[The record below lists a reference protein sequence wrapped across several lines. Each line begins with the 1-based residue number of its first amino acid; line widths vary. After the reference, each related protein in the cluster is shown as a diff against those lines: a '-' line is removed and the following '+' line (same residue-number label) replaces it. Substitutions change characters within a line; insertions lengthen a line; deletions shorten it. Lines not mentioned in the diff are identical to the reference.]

1 MKTVICEAFSLFIIL
16 VRGSLTTKLRN
27 KIACT
32 ECGATSLLRDYETGE
47 LVCQAC
53 GFVISSTLI
62 DQGPEWRAFDQEQR
76 DKLPR
81 VGAPVTWTIHDKGL
95 STTIGWQDR
104 DASGRKLS
112 PEERARLYRLRKW
125 HRRSKVSDSTQRN
138 LAHALSEMS
147 KISYKLNL
155 PRNVIET
162 SSMIYRRAIQKQ
174 LIRGRTIQSVA
185 VASIYMACRQCG
197 IIRTLEDVAVAANI
211 TKKEAARNYRFLLRE
226 LKPSLTQVAPQ
237 RYISKIVN
245 KLELTGETERL
256 ALKILSEASDMKLTS
271 GRGPSG
277 IAAACIY
284 ISSQL
289 TDERRTQGEIARE
302 AQVTEVTIRNR
313 YKELAQRLD
322 FDVML

>member
-1 MKTVICEAFSLFIIL
+1 MSN
-16 VRGSLTTKLRN
+16 KL
-27 KIACT
+27 KKQAACA
-32 ECGATSLLRDYETGE
+32 ECGSSNLLRDYETSE
-47 LVCQAC
+47 LICQAC
-53 GFVISSTLI
+53 GIVVTSTELSTM
-62 DQGPEWRAFDQEQR
+62 PEWRAFDQQQR

-112 PEERARLYRLRKW
+112 PEARARLYRLRKW
-125 HRRSKVSDSTQRN
+125 QRRSKVSDSTQRN

-147 KISYKLNL
+147 KISNKINL

-162 SSMIYRRAIQKQ
+162 SSMLYRRAIQKQ

-197 IIRTLEDVAVAANI
+197 VIRTLEDVAGAANI

-226 LKPSLTQVAPQ
+226 LKPQVPQ
-237 RYISKIVN
+237 VNPQGYISKIVN
-245 KLELTGETERL
+245 KLVLTGDTEKL
-256 ALKILSEASDMKLTS
+256 AMAILTQASEMKLTS
-271 GRGPSG
+271 GRGPAG

-289 TDERRTQGEIARE
+289 TNERRTQGEIAKE

-313 YKELAQRLD
+313 YKELVQRLN
-322 FDVML
+322 FNVSL

>member
-1 MKTVICEAFSLFIIL
+1 MSSKLKKETIC
-16 VRGSLTTKLRN
+16 TD
-27 KIACT
+27 
-32 ECGATSLLRDYETGE
+32 CGNSNLLRDYETGE

-53 GFVISSTLI
+53 GIVVSDALLAT
-62 DQGPEWRAFDQEQR
+62 GPEWRAFDQEQR

-197 IIRTLEDVAVAANI
+197 VIRTLEDVAGAANI

-226 LKPSLTQVAPQ
+226 LKPSVPQVNP
-237 RYISKIVN
+237 RGYISKIVN
-245 KLELTGETERL
+245 KLALSGETERL
-256 ALKILSEASDMKLTS
+256 AMSILNQASEMKLTS

-289 TDERRTQGEIARE
+289 TDERRTQGEIAKE

-322 FDVML
+322 FCVTI

>member
-1 MKTVICEAFSLFIIL
+1 MSSKLKKQTV
-16 VRGSLTTKLRN
+16 
-27 KIACT
+27 CT
-32 ECGATSLLRDYETGE
+32 ECGNSNLFRDYETSE

-53 GFVISSTLI
+53 GVVVSSSELNT
-62 DQGPEWRAFDQEQR
+62 GPEWRAFDQEQR

-162 SSMIYRRAIQKQ
+162 SSMIYRRAVQKQ

-197 IIRTLEDVAVAANI
+197 VIRTLEDVAGAANI

-226 LKPSLTQVAPQ
+226 LKPSVPQVNP
-237 RYISKIVN
+237 RGYISKIVN
-245 KLELTGETERL
+245 KLALSGQTEQL
-256 ALKILSEASDMKLTS
+256 AMAILNQASEMKLTS

-289 TDERRTQGEIARE
+289 TDERRTQGEIAKE
-302 AQVTEVTIRNR
+302 AQGTERTIRNR

-322 FDVML
+322 FDVSI

>member
-1 MKTVICEAFSLFIIL
+1 LASKLKKQTV
-16 VRGSLTTKLRN
+16 
-27 KIACT
+27 CT
-32 ECGATSLLRDYETGE
+32 ECGNSNLFRDYESSE

-53 GFVISSTLI
+53 GMVVSSSELST
-62 DQGPEWRAFDQEQR
+62 GPEWRAFDQQQR

-81 VGAPVTWTIHDKGL
+81 VGAPVTWMIHDKGL

-112 PEERARLYRLRKW
+112 PENRARLYRLRKW

-147 KISYKLNL
+147 KISYKINL

-197 IIRTLEDVAVAANI
+197 VIRTLEDVAGAANI

-226 LKPSLTQVAPQ
+226 LKPSVPQVNP
-237 RYISKIVN
+237 RGYISKIVN
-245 KLELTGETERL
+245 KLALSGQTEQL
-256 ALKILSEASDMKLTS
+256 AMAILNQASEMKLTS

-289 TDERRTQGEIARE
+289 TDERRTQGEIAKE

-322 FDVML
+322 FDVSI

>member
-1 MKTVICEAFSLFIIL
+1 LS
-16 VRGSLTTKLRN
+16 TKLRERLV
-27 KIACT
+27 CT
-32 ECGATSLLRDYETGE
+32 ECGGLNLLRDYETGE
-47 LVCQAC
+47 LVCERC
-53 GFVISSTLI
+53 GFVLSSTIL
-62 DQGPEWRAFDQEQR
+62 DHGPEWRAFDQEQR

-147 KISYKLNL
+147 KIAYKLNL

-162 SSMIYRRAIQKQ
+162 SSMIYRKAIHKQ

-185 VASIYMACRQCG
+185 VASIYMACRKCKV
-197 IIRTLEDVAVAANI
+197 IRTLEDVSKAANI

-226 LKPSLTQVAPQ
+226 LKSDIPQVNPHG
-237 RYISKIVN
+237 YISKIVN
-245 KLELTGETERL
+245 KLSLTGETERL
-256 ALKILSEASDMKLTS
+256 SMKILDIASELRLTS

-284 ISSQL
+284 ISSQII
-289 TDERRTQGEIARE
+289 DDRRTQGEIARE

-313 YKELAQRLD
+313 YKELTQVLD
-322 FDVML
+322 FLIPV

>member
-1 MKTVICEAFSLFIIL
+1 
-16 VRGSLTTKLRN
+16 LTAKLRS
-27 KIACT
+27 KVACT
-32 ECGATSLLRDYETGE
+32 ECGGANLLRDYETGE
-47 LVCQAC
+47 LVCQTC

-104 DASGRKLS
+104 DASGRRLS

-155 PRNVIET
+155 PKNVVET

-197 IIRTLEDVAVAANI
+197 VIRTLEDVAESANI

-226 LKPSLTQVAPQ
+226 LKPTVPQVDPQ
-237 RYISKIVN
+237 GYISKIVN
-245 KLELTGETERL
+245 KLALTGETDRL
-256 ALKILSEASDMKLTS
+256 AMLILNQASEMKLTS

-289 TDERRTQGEIARE
+289 TDERRTQGEIAKE

-313 YKELAQRLD
+313 YKELAQRLE
-322 FDVML
+322 FNVRL

>member
-1 MKTVICEAFSLFIIL
+1 LSSKLKKETIC
-16 VRGSLTTKLRN
+16 TD
-27 KIACT
+27 
-32 ECGATSLLRDYETGE
+32 CGNSNLLRDYETGE
-47 LVCQAC
+47 LICQAC
-53 GFVISSTLI
+53 GIVVSDALLAT
-62 DQGPEWRAFDQEQR
+62 GPEWRAFDQEQR

-174 LIRGRTIQSVA
+174 LLRGRTIQSVA

-197 IIRTLEDVAVAANI
+197 VIRTLEDVAGAANI

-226 LKPSLTQVAPQ
+226 LKPSVPQVNP
-237 RYISKIVN
+237 RGYISKIVN
-245 KLELTGETERL
+245 KLALSGETERL
-256 ALKILSEASDMKLTS
+256 AMAILNQASEMKLTS

-289 TDERRTQGEIARE
+289 TDERRTQGEIAKE

-322 FDVML
+322 FCVTI